1 MVGYEIMYSE
11 KSTFL
16 GGYGDLKKAIITR
29 EKMIEM
35 LQDSSRLIHTAALI
49 DIDIY
54 LQNCVGN
61 IEVIR

>member
-16 GGYGDLKKAIITR
+16 GGYGDLKKAVITR
-29 EKMIEM
+29 EQMAKM
-35 LQDSSRLIHTAALI
+35 LQDNNRLIHTAALI
-49 DIDIY
+49 DVEIY
-54 LQNCVGN
+54 LQNCVGE